1 MRRAALFLIFALTLT
16 TLACSLGSP
25 AATLAPPPD
34 ASPTGQA
41 VPPAGADNPTTTA
54 SSPAGADPTPTL
66 FGGAGQAV
74 DLAAVPNT
82 LPDLAGWLT
91 QARDA
96 GTPLPDVCA
105 ALLAARWQTSG
116 DTCEAADLNDDQK
129 EEWLLTIDTSQ
140 VSTEPPPVNGHAGD
154 FWLVH
159 DAGLYQQSRAGGE
172 PLAAAPTLL
181 ALADLTGDD
190 RPEAITVFESCGAHT
205 CSRTYHILSM
215 HRDELQD
222 IAQSAGLAED
232 PLTPAGDPLPFI
244 SLSTVESEEIRDAND
259 DGIDDLVL
267 HGGTIGSAGAGVQR
281 ARSEVWAWDGFLI
294 QLADVR
300 YDESEYRH
308 HRLYDA
314 NLAFDAQQVDASARL
329 YEQVVTDM
337 NLEDVP
343 PPSGDGYTAL
353 DTRAYTRQFAAFRLT
368 MLPLLRGD
376 ITEATRWRN
385 WLQDTFPQA
394 PLTQAAALVLAE
406 WESNRNNLPAA
417 CATVSNFLATQPN
430 PTGPLANMGYGN
442 PALVATDVCPL
453 R

>member
-16 TLACSLGSP
+16 TLACNLASP
-25 AATLAPPPD
+25 QATFAPPPD
-34 ASPTGQA
+34 PSPSGQA
-41 VPPAGADNPTTTA
+41 VPPAGTDNATATA

-74 DLAAVPNT
+74 DLAAVPTT
-82 LPDLAGWLT
+82 LPDLATWLT

-96 GTPLPDVCA
+96 DTPLPDVCT

-116 DTCEAADLNDDQK
+116 NTCQAADLNDDQK

-154 FWLVH
+154 FWLLH

-172 PLAAAPTLL
+172 PADTAPTLL

-190 RPEAITVFESCGAHT
+190 RPEAITVFETCGAHT
-205 CSRTYHILSM
+205 CIKTYHILSM

-222 IAQSAGLAED
+222 IARSS
-232 PLTPAGDPLPFI
+232 TPAGQTDPSTLPSI
-244 SLSTVESEEIRDAND
+244 SLATVENEEIRDAND

-267 HGGTIGSAGAGVQR
+267 RGGVIGSVGAGVQR
-281 ARSEVWAWDGFLI
+281 TRREVWAWDGFLI
-294 QLADVR
+294 LLADTL
-300 YDESEYRH
+300 YDETNYRH

-314 NLAFDAQQVDASARL
+314 NLAFDAQQYDASAGL
-329 YEQVVTDM
+329 YEQVVTNT

-343 PPSGDGYTAL
+343 PPTDNSYTAL
-353 DTRAYTRQFAAFRLT
+353 DSRAYTRQFAAFRLT

-394 PLTQAAALVLAE
+394 PLAQAAAMVLAE
-406 WESNRNNLPAA
+406 WESNRNDLPAA
-417 CATVSNFLATQPN
+417 CAAVTNFLAAQPN
-430 PTGPLANMGYGN
+430 PTGPLADMGYGN
-442 PALVATDVCPL
+442 PALAAADVCPL